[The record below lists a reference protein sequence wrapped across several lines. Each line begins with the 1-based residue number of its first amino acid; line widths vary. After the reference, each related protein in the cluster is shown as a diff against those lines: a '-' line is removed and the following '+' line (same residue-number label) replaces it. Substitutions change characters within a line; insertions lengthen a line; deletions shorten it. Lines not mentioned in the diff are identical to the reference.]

1 MAASHDGYESLCGLT
16 HARELFLASD
26 GEDLRGEDRLDGRPG
41 QSFAIRFHLHPH
53 VQVSLTQEGS
63 TVLLRLPSGIGWRL
77 RAHGAVMSLA
87 ESIYLGGGTP
97 RKSQQVVLDGHV
109 GTSGAI
115 VRWALR
121 REAKKS
127 ADSDGGT
134 S

>member
-1 MAASHDGYESLCGLT
+1 M
-16 HARELFLASD
+16 
-26 GEDLRGEDRLDGRPG
+26 
-41 QSFAIRFHLHPH
+41 
-53 VQVSLTQEGS
+53 TQEGG

-109 GTSGAI
+109 ATTGAL

-127 ADSDGGT
+127 SGGDA
-134 S
+134 